1 MYLRCYPADTWGM
14 GCHQDAL
21 RSLAHQAGLPE
32 PALYLDNGA
41 RSCEARP
48 ALEGLLEQAALGVV
62 DVVLVPGPFVFSL
75 DDGEAAHTVERL
87 VAAGCRV
94 LEIPSPR
101 RTTCN
106 GVS

>member
-21 RSLAHQAGLPE
+21 RTLARQNGLPE
-32 PALYLDNGA
+32 PVLYLDNGA

-48 ALEGLLEQAALGVV
+48 ALERLLEQAALGLV

-75 DDGEAAHTVERL
+75 DDVEAGHTVERL
-87 VAAGCRV
+87 LAAGCLV
-94 LEIPSPR
+94 LEIPSPH
-101 RTTCN
+101 RTTWN